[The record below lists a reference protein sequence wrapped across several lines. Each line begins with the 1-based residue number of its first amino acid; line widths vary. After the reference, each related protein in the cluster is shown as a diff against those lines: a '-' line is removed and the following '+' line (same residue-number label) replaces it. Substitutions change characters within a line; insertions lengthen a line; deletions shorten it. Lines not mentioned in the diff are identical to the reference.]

1 MGKKATILVTVCVMI
16 TVVVFFEFFVFRT
29 PVQQTI
35 SVDEF
40 ASNPSAWLNREVTVE
55 GKLLGPFD
63 ETHIFG
69 GPPWNYEFF
78 SSDAPNPATSPA
90 PSFFTGVSW
99 NSTDQYN
106 FVNATILG
114 VVRENATWGYYIEA
128 EIIGS

>member
-1 MGKKATILVTVCVMI
+1 MGKKSAILVTVCVMVI
-16 TVVVFFEFFVFRT
+16 VVVFFVFFVFRT
-29 PVQQTI
+29 PLQTI

-40 ASNPSAWLNREVTVE
+40 ANSPSAWLNREVTVE
-55 GKLLGPFD
+55 GKLVGPFGP
-63 ETHIFG
+63 HIFG

-90 PSFFTGVSW
+90 PVFFIGVWW
-99 NSTDQYN
+99 NSTDQYD
-106 FVNATILG
+106 FVNASVFG